1 MPTFIHSV
9 RSTLV
14 TLSCLL
20 STSLLVSSLAHA
32 GACDLYQEASGVA
45 PGVFAVL
52 EGGQFEINDGN
63 PGGFSARNDVCKVNF
78 KGSSTI
84 NVGLSGYYPPKKS
97 DCGLTA
103 SDTTVDKLPLPTF
116 QRLWTSRDIRIKNSA
131 PEVTVYNRK
140 YEPTDADP
148 LYPGKDTFC
157 KNRNKNYCDASYMGM
172 TFPVLTDNSQP
183 YLRMSNSQYHNW
195 DLIQADAA
203 SPYDLYFSY
212 DKHAEPYMFNKL
224 SVGHTHRVIFEP
236 GTYFID
242 ELEWNDN
249 AILEVKIKDEA
260 GTPLGDGS
268 GVAKIHIYDGGGS
281 RFKGNGAC
289 INVEKCNPG
298 NPSGRSNTQYPE
310 RLHFYVHT
318 GSLHFG
324 DRIQVAAGVYV
335 DQGSFSIKA
344 NSKTVFIGEAV
355 AKNISVANNAG
366 VEFEYQPTRMFES
379 LYDSGT
385 VVEAIVKEG
394 FYSLAAPAAPR
405 NANSGDLVYI
415 PYQTDNTTADGG
427 TGVTGHLMAFPL
439 SETGKTSATSSW
451 DANEE
456 MLVWERRSR
465 LFSTDASGALKRMRD
480 MDSSAFQSSTLS
492 HTEIINYTIDPN
504 FSTGKYL
511 AGRDSSNMM
520 GPPYKTRPVIVESAG
535 IVVFHSDDGFA
546 YGVDKKSGDIKWGYI
561 PRPLIAQLKNYD
573 TFYKTH
579 PMHGQISTID
589 GSSSISY
596 VVGSA
601 QSGSLHYALRVGTDG
616 KLKKQSWLD
625 QTPGGNASQP
635 VTFQAGST
643 YYALYVTNKT
653 NIVVRSLAYNG
664 YTETLYNLASKV
676 GEITSAPT
684 LHQSFDLDG
693 STREQNITLYFG
705 DSSGNTYEAPLVKA
719 SSLVSSLRLTKVG
732 NVGTLSDVSD
742 PVLFTQTATLG
753 GEDFVTVQTEK
764 RLKVFARPEGASW
777 ESRWTS
783 YVSGSGYW
791 ESGSYQA
798 ESDYSSPKSEHIQ
811 KLSSNTKITDQVEI
825 AESVIFLPVQQERT
839 SSCDALYYLYQLGDG
854 FFPVN
859 TLRLKNP
866 VVDNVKIGTGLAFK
880 PTVISLDG
888 ETTVQGHSERNS
900 SQSDGK
906 TQLGLD
912 DPFQFT
918 RSNQGIID
926 WRELTDD

>member
-1 MPTFIHSV
+1 MPRLSHSI
-9 RSTLV
+9 RSTL
-14 TLSCLL
+14 TTALL
-20 STSLLVSSLAHA
+20 LIGGSLAPHLVYA

-52 EGGQFEINDGN
+52 EGGKFEINDGN
-63 PGGFSARNDVCKVNF
+63 PSYFGSKNDVCKVSF

-97 DCGLTA
+97 DCGLSA
-103 SDTTVDKLPLPTF
+103 SDTTVGKLTLPTF
-116 QRLWTSRDIRIKNSA
+116 QKSRTTRDIRMSNSNA
-131 PEVTVYNRK
+131 RTQVHDRT
-140 YEPTDADP
+140 YEPTETDSSH
-148 LYPGKDTFC
+148 PGKDEYC
-157 KNRNKNYCDASYMGM
+157 KGRNKNYCDASYMAM

-183 YLRMSNSQYHNW
+183 YLLMSNSQFNDW
-195 DLIQADAA
+195 DLIQANAD

-212 DKHAEPYMFNKL
+212 DQHADPYIFNKL
-224 SVGHTHRVIFEP
+224 SVGHTRRVIFEP

-242 ELEWNDN
+242 EFEWDDN
-249 AILEVKIKDEA
+249 AILEVKIKDDNGA
-260 GTPLGDGS
+260 PLGDGS
-268 GVAKIHIYDGGGS
+268 GVAKIHIYDGSGS

-289 INVEKCNPG
+289 INVENCNPG
-298 NPSGRSNTQYPE
+298 SPSARSKTQYPE

-318 GSLHFG
+318 GNLYFG

-335 DQGSFSIKA
+335 DKGSFAIKA
-344 NSKTVFIGEAV
+344 NSKTAFIGEAV
-355 AKNISVANNAG
+355 AKNISVGNNAG

-379 LYDSGT
+379 LYDGGS

-394 FYSLAAPAAPR
+394 VFSLAAPAVPL
-405 NANSGDLVYI
+405 NASKGDLVYI
-415 PYQTDNTTADGG
+415 PYQTDNTSKDGG

-439 SETGKTSATSSW
+439 SESGKTDATPTW

-456 MLVWERRSR
+456 MVVWERRSR

-480 MDSSAFQSSTLS
+480 MDSTAFQSNKLS
-492 HTEIINYTIDPN
+492 HQEIINYTIYPN
-504 FSTGKYL
+504 FNSGKYL
-511 AGRDSSNMM
+511 AGRDPSNMM
-520 GPPYKTRPVIVESAG
+520 GPPYKTRPVIVESAN

-546 YGVDKKSGDIKWGYI
+546 YGVDKTSGDIKWGYI

-589 GSSSISY
+589 GLSSISY

-601 QSGSLHYALRVGTDG
+601 QSGALHYALRVGSDG

-625 QTPGGNASQP
+625 QTPGSNASQP
-635 VTFQAGST
+635 VTFKAGST

-653 NIVVRSLAYNG
+653 NIVVRSLAYRG
-664 YTETLYNLASKV
+664 YTETIYNLASKV

-684 LHQSFDLDG
+684 LHQSFDLNG
-693 STREQNITLYFG
+693 SAREQNITLYFG
-705 DSSGNTYEAPLVKA
+705 DSNGNTYEAPLVKA
-719 SSLVSSLRLTKVG
+719 ASLVSSLKLTKVG
-732 NVGTLSDVSD
+732 NVGTLADVSD

-753 GEDFVTVQTEK
+753 GEDFVTVQTSK
-764 RLKVFARPEGASW
+764 RLKVFARPEGSSW
-777 ESRWTS
+777 EERWTS

-791 ESGSYQA
+791 ESGRYRA
-798 ESDYSSPKSEHIQ
+798 ENDYSSPKNEHIQ
-811 KLSSNTKITDQVEI
+811 KLSSNTTITDQVEI

-839 SSCDALYYLYQLGDG
+839 SSCDALYYLYQLGNG
-854 FFPVN
+854 YFPFN

-880 PTVISLDG
+880 PTIISLNG

-900 SQSDGK
+900 GQSDGK
-906 TQLGLD
+906 THLGLD